1 MTDTVDREPR
11 SGTSEGAPLHRSAS
25 SEGASQ
31 IGRTGRLR
39 LPASQR
45 RPSRRVRLRLP
56 RSGILT
62 YLAFMGPG
70 LIAANAGNDAGGI
83 ATYASAGA
91 VYRYS
96 LVWALLI
103 TCISLI
109 VVQEMCARMGAF
121 TGKGLSDLIR
131 ENFSLRA
138 TTLAMAGLLVANTGI
153 TVSEFLGIAASAQI
167 IGIPAW
173 IAVPPIALVLWY
185 LVTQQGTAT
194 SEKLF
199 LGLSLLFLVYIPAA
213 FHNTDWG
220 SVLHDTVQPHMSL
233 TGAYIGTVVAL
244 IGTTISPYM
253 QFYVQ
258 SAVRD
263 NGVSPASYRYTR
275 VEVISGSI
283 FAIAVAGFI
292 IIATGTALCHP
303 GGCPAGN
310 ASISQPQ
317 DFAYALH
324 SVAGDLSERL
334 FALGLFGA
342 SMLAAAVL
350 PLSTAYAVCETFG
363 LESGTEK
370 SFTQAP
376 VFNGIFTGMIAVST
390 LVAVIPHLPIVQV
403 LLSLQKLNA
412 IVLPLILWFII
423 KLVNRVDLMGTHR
436 NGRIFNAIAYVS
448 MIVLTV
454 LSALY
459 LVGQVGIGPASG

>member
-1 MTDTVDREPR
+1 
-11 SGTSEGAPLHRSAS
+11 
-25 SEGASQ
+25 
-31 IGRTGRLR
+31 
-39 LPASQR
+39 
-45 RPSRRVRLRLP
+45 
-56 RSGILT
+56 
-62 YLAFMGPG
+62 
-70 LIAANAGNDAGGI
+70 
-83 ATYASAGA
+83 
-91 VYRYS
+91 
-96 LVWALLI
+96 
-103 TCISLI
+103 
-109 VVQEMCARMGAF
+109 
-121 TGKGLSDLIR
+121 
-131 ENFSLRA
+131 
-138 TTLAMAGLLVANTGI
+138 
-153 TVSEFLGIAASAQI
+153 
-167 IGIPAW
+167 
-173 IAVPPIALVLWY
+173 
-185 LVTQQGTAT
+185 
-194 SEKLF
+194 
-199 LGLSLLFLVYIPAA
+199 
-213 FHNTDWG
+213 
-220 SVLHDTVQPHMSL
+220 
-233 TGAYIGTVVAL
+233 
-244 IGTTISPYM
+244 M

-263 NGVSPASYRYTR
+263 KGVTPSSYHYTR
-275 VEVISGSI
+275 VEVVSGSI

-324 SVAGDLSERL
+324 SVAGNLSERL

-370 SFTQAP
+370 SFAQAP

-448 MIVLTV
+448 LVVLTV

>member
-1 MTDTVDREPR
+1 MADTSDNDASYGNTDPLPDVNPDL
-11 SGTSEGAPLHRSAS
+11 GATSQL
-25 SEGASQ
+25 
-31 IGRTGRLR
+31 GRTGRLR
-39 LPASQR
+39 AVAARR
-45 RPSRRVRLRLP
+45 RPLRRFRFRVP
-56 RSGILT
+56 RSGLIA
-62 YLAFMGPG
+62 YLAVMGPG

-96 LVWALLI
+96 LLWALLV

-109 VVQEMCARMGAF
+109 VVQEMCSRMGAF

-131 ENFSLRA
+131 ENFSIKA
-138 TTLAMAGLLVANTGI
+138 TTLAMAGLLIANTGI

-185 LVTQQGTAT
+185 LVTQHGTAT
-194 SEKLF
+194 SEKVF
-199 LGLSLLFLVYIPAA
+199 LMLSLLFLVYIPAA
-213 FHNTDWG
+213 FHNANWG
-220 SVLHDTVQPHMSL
+220 SVLHDTVQPHLSL
-233 TGAYIGTVVAL
+233 SGAYIGTVVAL

-263 NGVSPASYRYTR
+263 KGVLPAAYRYTR
-275 VEVISGSI
+275 AEVVSGSI

-292 IIATGTALCHP
+292 IIATGSSLCQS
-303 GGCPAGN
+303 GGCPAAN

-317 DFAYALH
+317 DFAYALR

-350 PLSTAYAVCETFG
+350 PLSTAFAVCETFG
-363 LESGTEK
+363 MESGTEK
-370 SFTQAP
+370 TFAQAP

-390 LVAVIPHLPIVQV
+390 LIAVIPNLPIVQV
-403 LLSLQKLNA
+403 LLNLQKLNA

-423 KLVNRVDLMGTHR
+423 KLVNRTDLMGSHR
-436 NGRIFNAIAYVS
+436 NGRVYNAIAYSS
-448 MIVLTV
+448 MVVLTV
-454 LSALY
+454 LSVLY
-459 LVGQVGIGPASG
+459 LAGQVGVGPASS

>member
-1 MTDTVDREPR
+1 MTDSVDGRVP
-11 SGTSEGAPLHRSAS
+11 SGSDELPLPHPSA
-25 SEGASQ
+25 SEGASR

-39 LPASQR
+39 GVEVQRHPAR
-45 RPSRRVRLRLP
+45 RFRLRLP
-56 RSGILT
+56 RSGIIA
-62 YLAFMGPG
+62 YLAIMGPG

-96 LVWALLI
+96 MLWALLV

-138 TTLAMAGLLVANTGI
+138 TTIAMVGLLVANTGI

-173 IAVPPIALVLWY
+173 IAVPPIALLLWY

-213 FHNTDWG
+213 FHNTNWHD
-220 SVLHDTVQPHMSL
+220 VLHDTVLPHVSL
-233 TGAYIGTVVAL
+233 SGAYIGTVVAL

-263 NGVSPASYRYTR
+263 KGVAPAAYRFTR
-275 VEVISGSI
+275 VEVVSGSI

-292 IIATGTALCHP
+292 IVATGSALCHP
-303 GGCPAGN
+303 SGCPIGN

-317 DFAYALH
+317 DFAFALR
-324 SVAGDLSERL
+324 SVAGDMSERL

-370 SFTQAP
+370 SFPEAP

-390 LVAVIPHLPIVQV
+390 LIAVIPNLPIVQV

-412 IVLPLILWFII
+412 IVLPLILWYIL
-423 KLVNRVDLMGTHR
+423 KLINRVDLMGEHC
-436 NGRIFNAIAYVS
+436 NGRVYNFIAYAS
-448 MIVLTV
+448 MIILTV

-459 LVGQVGIGPASG
+459 LMGQVGFGPAAS

>member
-1 MTDTVDREPR
+1 MPDTSGKDESYGRTDPLPQLPAPSD
-11 SGTSEGAPLHRSAS
+11 GTSQL
-25 SEGASQ
+25 
-31 IGRTGRLR
+31 GRTGRLYGV
-39 LPASQR
+39 PAKR
-45 RPSRRVRLRLP
+45 RPLRRLRFRMP
-56 RSGILT
+56 RSGIVA
-62 YLAFMGPG
+62 YLAVMGPG

-96 LVWALLI
+96 LLWALLI
-103 TCISLI
+103 TCVSLI

-131 ENFSLRA
+131 ENFSLQA
-138 TTLAMAGLLVANTGI
+138 TTLAMVGLLIANTGI

-167 IGIPAW
+167 IGVPAW
-173 IAVPPIALVLWY
+173 IAVPPIALLLWY
-185 LVTQQGTAT
+185 LVTQHGTGT

-213 FHNTDWG
+213 FHNANWG
-220 SVLHDTVQPHMSL
+220 GVLHDTVQPHISL

-263 NGVSPASYRYTR
+263 KGVVPAAYRYTR
-275 VEVISGSI
+275 AEVVSGSI

-292 IIATGTALCHP
+292 IIATGSALCHP
-303 GGCPAGN
+303 SGCPIAN

-317 DFAYALH
+317 DFAYALR

-350 PLSTAYAVCETFG
+350 PLSTAFAVCETFG

-370 SFTQAP
+370 TFAQAP
-376 VFNGIFTGMIAVST
+376 VFNGIFTGMLVVST
-390 LVAVIPHLPIVQV
+390 LIAVIPNLPIVQV
-403 LLSLQKLNA
+403 LLNLQKLNA
-412 IVLPLILWFII
+412 IVLPLILWFIV
-423 KLVNRVDLMGTHR
+423 KLVNNEELMGSHR
-436 NGRIFNAIAYVS
+436 NGRIYNAIACAS
-448 MIVLTV
+448 MVILTV

-459 LVGQVGIGPASG
+459 LLGQIGIGPAS